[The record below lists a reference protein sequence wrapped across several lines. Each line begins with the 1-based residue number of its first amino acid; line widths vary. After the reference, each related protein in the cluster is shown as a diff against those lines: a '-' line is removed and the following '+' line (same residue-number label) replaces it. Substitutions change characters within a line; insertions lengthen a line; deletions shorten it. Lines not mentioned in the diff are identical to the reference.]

1 MKVIQEIAALCKG
14 LNAAKVANNT
24 ELTQSISKQLSDIEA
39 VHLPLGSGIVSCSII
54 KGAYSKDKVE
64 LSVQF
69 DPMNDVGYTLKTQ
82 WLRVVVKPCLID
94 MVSIRVLGNIS
105 KWDKETV
112 NERMYFAL
120 TSEIDIPW

>member
-24 ELTQSISKQLSDIEA
+24 ELIQSISKQLSDIEA